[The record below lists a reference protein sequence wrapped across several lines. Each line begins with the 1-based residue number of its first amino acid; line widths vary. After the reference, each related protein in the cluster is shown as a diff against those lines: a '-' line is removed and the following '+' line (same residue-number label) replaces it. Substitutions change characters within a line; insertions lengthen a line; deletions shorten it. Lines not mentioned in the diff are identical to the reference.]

1 MKLNYKKIK
10 EFALIHSGTTPS
22 TSKPELWN
30 GNIKWITPAELDNGH
45 NWYVYDTQRKITD
58 IAVSDKSL
66 KLLKPGTVLL
76 TSRAP
81 IGKVALVG
89 EPMCTN
95 QGFKNIECDTNIM
108 NPEFLYFWLLG
119 KNEYLNSLGRGA
131 TFKEIS
137 KTIVE
142 NIVVPVPKLEIQ
154 NKVVLALKQA
164 LSLIDK
170 RKAQIEALN
179 QLTQSVF
186 LEMFGDPFSNIK
198 MWNKGKL
205 ENLVFKITDG
215 EHNNPLFI
223 DSGYPMIMAKNVLSD
238 GIDFNNIS
246 FISNDDLIRFRK
258 KCNPELNDLLVVSR
272 GATIG
277 RTCVVNTDREFALM
291 GSVILIKMNSDLM
304 NSIFLKTLLSHP
316 YYKNKLL
323 STSGSSAQQAIYLK
337 DLKKLEI
344 IKPDINLQNEFA
356 NIVTQI
362 EKRKDLINK
371 GLTELELI
379 FNSLMQRAFKGE
391 LFNEESKVSNL

>member
-170 RKAQIEALN
+170 RKAQIEALD

-186 LEMFGDPFSNIK
+186 LEMFGDPGKNPKKWPIGTIQDLTLKTQYGTSKKADENFGKYPILRMNNI
-198 MWNKGKL
+198 
-205 ENLVFKITDG
+205 TY
-215 EHNNPLFI
+215 
-223 DSGYPMIMAKNVLSD
+223 SGYWDFNSLKYIDLDEKEAEKYLVYKGELLFNRTNSKELVGKAAVFHEEKPMAYAGYLVKLIPNDKANTEFIAAYLNSRYGKALLLSMAKNIVGMANINAEELK
-238 GIDFNNIS
+238 GI
-246 FISNDDLIRFRK
+246 K
-258 KCNPELNDLLVVSR
+258 
-272 GATIG
+272 
-277 RTCVVNTDREFALM
+277 
-291 GSVILIKMNSDLM
+291 
-304 NSIFLKTLLSHP
+304 
-316 YYKNKLL
+316 
-323 STSGSSAQQAIYLK
+323 IYIPPK
-337 DLKKLEI
+337 DLQDKFATV
-344 IKPDINLQNEFA
+344 IK
-356 NIVTQI
+356 NIL
-362 EKRKDLINK
+362 EKRELLLK
-371 GLTELELI
+371 GLNELE
-379 FNSLMQRAFKGE
+379 NNYHSLMQRVFKGE
-391 LFNEESKVSNL
+391 LFHEEKGS

>member
-1 MKLNYKKIK
+1 MKDAID
-10 EFALIHSGTTPS
+10 LISGRDLPKHQYNDS
-22 TSKPELWN
+22 GIGIPYIMGAS
-30 GNIKWITPAELDNGH
+30 NIKNGQFEIER
-45 NWYVYDTQRKITD
+45 WTD
-58 IAVSDKSL
+58 APTVIGKKGDIVLSVK
-66 KLLKPGTVLL
+66 GTVGQHFILNEEEVHL
-76 TSRAP
+76 SRQ
-81 IGKVALVG
+81 VMALRVK
-89 EPMCTN
+89 E
-95 QGFKNIECDTNIM
+95 GF
-108 NPEFLYFWLLG
+108 L
-119 KNEYLNSLGRGA
+119 NEYINFFLQYYINKLS
-131 TFKEIS
+131 S
-137 KTIVE
+137 KAKGMIPGITREDILFIE
-142 NIVVPVPKLEIQ
+142 VPNFDLERQLAVI
-154 NKVVLALKQA
+154 NVLKKA
-164 LSLIDK
+164 LSLINK

>member
-1 MKLNYKKIK
+1 MKVKNLNSTILMKDAID
-10 EFALIHSGTTPS
+10 LISGRDLPKHQYNDS
-22 TSKPELWN
+22 GIGIPYIMGAS
-30 GNIKWITPAELDNGH
+30 NIKNGQFEIER
-45 NWYVYDTQRKITD
+45 WTD
-58 IAVSDKSL
+58 APTVIGKKGDIVLSVK
-66 KLLKPGTVLL
+66 GTVGQHFILNEEEVHL
-76 TSRAP
+76 SRQ
-81 IGKVALVG
+81 VMALRVK
-89 EPMCTN
+89 E
-95 QGFKNIECDTNIM
+95 GF
-108 NPEFLYFWLLG
+108 L
-119 KNEYLNSLGRGA
+119 NEYINFFLQYYINKLS
-131 TFKEIS
+131 S
-137 KTIVE
+137 KAKGMIPGITREDILFIE
-142 NIVVPVPKLEIQ
+142 VPNFDLERQLAVI
-154 NKVVLALKQA
+154 NVLKKA
-164 LSLIDK
+164 LSLINK